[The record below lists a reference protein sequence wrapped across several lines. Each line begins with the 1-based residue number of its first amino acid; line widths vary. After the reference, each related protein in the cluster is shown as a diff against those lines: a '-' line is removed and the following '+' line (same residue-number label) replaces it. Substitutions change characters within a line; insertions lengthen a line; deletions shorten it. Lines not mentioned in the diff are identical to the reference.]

1 MNLAGAK
8 LNFFSPVTNLARV
21 FLDFI
26 YPPVCLI
33 CKAVIREEFPQNS
46 KALVCSDCWCNL
58 EIEEKSFCPECKV
71 ELESSQ
77 LHNCSA
83 YLNKV
88 YALGVFDENFQ
99 ELIHQFKYKGKVS
112 AGKSL
117 GIRLAQELKK
127 QRVTDVAC
135 LIPVPLHKARKRE
148 RGFNQSEI
156 VAESLGTELDLKVEK
171 DVLIRIKN
179 TKDQTKLSI
188 EERKRNV
195 AGAFQVQDK
204 QKILQG
210 KKIILV
216 DDVIT
221 TGATLNECAK
231 VLKQA
236 GAKEILGITVA
247 KAS

>member
-1 MNLAGAK
+1 M
-8 LNFFSPVTNLARV
+8 V
-21 FLDFI
+21 LDFI

-33 CKAVIREEFPQNS
+33 CREVIKEENSQNPRVS
-46 KALVCSDCWCNL
+46 VCSVCWNSL
-58 EIEEKSFCPECKV
+58 EIEVKPYCSECR
-71 ELESSQ
+71 LDLDIGQ
-77 LHNCSA
+77 THNCSA
-83 YLNKV
+83 YLDRV
-88 YALGVFDENFQ
+88 YSLGLFDGNFQ

-117 GIRLAQELKK
+117 GIRLARELKK
-127 QRVTDVAC
+127 QQVSDVAY
-135 LIPVPLHKARKRE
+135 LVPVPLHKARKRE

-156 VAESLGTELDLKVEK
+156 VAESLGAELNLKVEK
-171 DVLIRIKN
+171 NILSRIKN

-188 EERKRNV
+188 EERKQNV
-195 AGAFQVQDK
+195 AGAFQVRDTRQILSDK
-204 QKILQG
+204 KV
-210 KKIILV
+210 ILV

-236 GAKEILGITVA
+236 GVKEILAVTIA

>member
-1 MNLAGAK
+1 M
-8 LNFFSPVTNLARV
+8 
-21 FLDFI
+21 DFV

-33 CKAVIREEFPQNS
+33 CKEVIREENSQNPRGS
-46 KALVCSDCWCNL
+46 VCPVCWNSL
-58 EIEEKSFCPECKV
+58 EIEEKPYCSECK
-71 ELESSQ
+71 LDLDISQ
-77 LHNCSA
+77 THNCST
-83 YLNKV
+83 YLDRV
-88 YALGVFDENFQ
+88 YSLGMFDENFQ
-99 ELIHQFKYKGKVS
+99 EMIHHFKYKGKVS

-127 QRVTDVAC
+127 QSVSDVAC

-156 VAESLGTELDLKVEK
+156 VAESLGAELNLKIEK
-171 DVLIRIKN
+171 NILSRIKN
-179 TKDQTKLSI
+179 TRDQTKLSI
-188 EERKRNV
+188 EERKQNV

-210 KKIILV
+210 QKIILV

-221 TGATLNECAK
+221 TGATLNECAR

-236 GAKEILGITVA
+236 GAKEILAVTIA

>member
-1 MNLAGAK
+1 MSYFTPIINL
-8 LNFFSPVTNLARV
+8 SRV
-21 FLDFI
+21 VLDFV
-26 YPPVCLI
+26 YPPVCLV
-33 CKAVIREEFPQNS
+33 CKEVIREEFLPES
-46 KALVCSDCWCNL
+46 KALVCSCCWNNL
-58 EIEEKSFCPECKV
+58 EIEEKPFCPECKV
-71 ELESSQ
+71 ELKISQ
-77 LHNCSA
+77 LHDCSA

-99 ELIHQFKYKGKVS
+99 ALIHHFKYKGKI
-112 AGKSL
+112 SL
-117 GIRLAQELKK
+117 GKRLGYRLAEELKG
-127 QRVTDVAC
+127 QNLSDFTY
-135 LIPVPLHKARKRE
+135 LIPVPLHKVRKRE

-156 VAESLGTELDLKVEK
+156 LGEALAQKLNLRLPQNI
-171 DVLIRIKN
+171 LIRIKN

-188 EERKRNV
+188 EERKENV

-204 QKILQG
+204 QKILHG

-221 TGATLNECAK
+221 TGATLNECAR

-236 GAKEILGITVA
+236 GAKEILAVTIA

>member
-1 MNLAGAK
+1 MSYLSPIINL
-8 LNFFSPVTNLARV
+8 SRV
-21 FLDFI
+21 VLDFV

-33 CKAVIREEFPQNS
+33 CKEVIREELSQNF
-46 KALVCSDCWCNL
+46 KASVCSDCWDNL
-58 EIEEKSFCPECKV
+58 EIEEKQFCPECKV
-71 ELESSQ
+71 ELENSQ

-99 ELIHQFKYKGKVS
+99 ALIHQFKYKGKISV
-112 AGKSL
+112 GKRL
-117 GIRLAQELKK
+117 GQRLAEELRR
-127 QRVTDVAC
+127 QNLSDFIY
-135 LIPVPLHKARKRE
+135 LIPVPLHPARKRE

-156 VAESLGTELDLKVEK
+156 LCEALARDLN
-171 DVLIRIKN
+171 LQFPQNILSRIKN

-188 EERKRNV
+188 EERKQNV
-195 AGAFQVQDK
+195 AGAFQVNDK
-204 QKILQG
+204 QKILHD

-221 TGATLNECAK
+221 TGATLNECAR

-236 GAKEILGITVA
+236 GAKEILGITIA
-247 KAS
+247 KAG

>member
-1 MNLAGAK
+1 MSYLSPIINL
-8 LNFFSPVTNLARV
+8 SRV
-21 FLDFI
+21 VLDFV
-26 YPPVCLI
+26 YPPICVI
-33 CKAVIREEFPQNS
+33 CKEVIREEVPQNS
-46 KALVCSDCWCNL
+46 KVLVCSDCWGNL
-58 EIEEKSFCPECKV
+58 EIKKKPFCPECKV
-71 ELESSQ
+71 EFESSQ
-77 LHNCSA
+77 PHNCSG

-99 ELIHQFKYKGKVS
+99 ELIHQFKYKRKVS
-112 AGKSL
+112 VGKRL
-117 GIRLAQELKK
+117 GHRLAEEIQGHN
-127 QRVTDVAC
+127 VSDFTY

-156 VAESLGTELDLKVEK
+156 LAESLGAELNLKVEK
-171 DVLIRIKN
+171 NILCRIKN

-188 EERKRNV
+188 EERKQNV
-195 AGAFQVQDK
+195 AGAFQVNDK
-204 QKILQG
+204 QKILHD

-236 GAKEILGITVA
+236 GVKEILGVTIA